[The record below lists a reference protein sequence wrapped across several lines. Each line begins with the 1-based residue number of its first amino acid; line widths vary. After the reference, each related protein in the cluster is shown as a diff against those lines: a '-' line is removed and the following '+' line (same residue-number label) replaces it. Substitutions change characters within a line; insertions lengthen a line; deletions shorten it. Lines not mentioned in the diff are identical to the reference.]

1 MEKKLREMIKAS
13 MVAKRENNTKE
24 NGIRYQTLKNVL
36 ETAQKLAKQTNVE
49 VNDKFVVD
57 ALKKEIKQAND
68 VLEYIKN
75 NEDRKNETML
85 VISICEELLPKMA
98 SEDEVRTFVDANKET
113 YNNIGAMMKA
123 LKEYF
128 GDTLD
133 GKMASQV
140 VKASL

>member
-1 MEKKLREMIKAS
+1 MEKKLREMIKAA

-24 NGIRYQTLKNVL
+24 NAIRYQTLKNVL

-49 VNDKFVVD
+49 VNDKFIFD

-68 VLEYIKN
+68 VLEYVKN

-98 SEDEVRTFVDANKET
+98 SEDEVRTFVNANKET

-140 VKASL
+140 VKANL